1 MRPTRIGL
9 NEGSILLEARLRIVA
24 AQDYPLGELA
34 RDRIADGLGSGVGF
48 RTLAL
53 ARRLD
58 HLLDCRDISV
68 RGGGRGCD
76 GERACGR
83 TQQRLKLCGAANERP
98 AKADIGLSEGRQ

>member
-48 RTLAL
+48 RALAL
-53 ARRLD
+53 APRLD
-58 HLLDCRDISV
+58 PLLAARDIGA
-68 RGGGRGCD
+68 GGGGGGWD
-76 GERACGR
+76 GKGACGG
-83 TQQRLKLCGAANERP
+83 TQQRLKLGGAAGERP
-98 AKADIGLSEGRQ
+98 AKA